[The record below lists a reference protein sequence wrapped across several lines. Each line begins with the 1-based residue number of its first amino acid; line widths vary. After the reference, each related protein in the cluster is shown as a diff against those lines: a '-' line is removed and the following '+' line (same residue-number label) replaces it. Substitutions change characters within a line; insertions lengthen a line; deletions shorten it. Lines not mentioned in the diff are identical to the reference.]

1 MDTRVEEAHVVAHN
15 GVGVERP
22 EGVERIGPCLQK
34 IGTKCVVA
42 GLRHLDLVAR
52 GIGYLEKMGRL
63 GRDLIVADM
72 VALQIDGV
80 VGYPKLDGQAGRV
93 GEEDAV
99 AVGHKS
105 RLAILIEPNALQEF
119 LGLLVLLLSR
129 SLSTLVLAGSE
140 REDGATKERNLI
152 SA

>member
-1 MDTRVEEAHVVAHN
+1 
-15 GVGVERP
+15 
-22 EGVERIGPCLQK
+22 
-34 IGTKCVVA
+34 
-42 GLRHLDLVAR
+42 
-52 GIGYLEKMGRL
+52 MGRL
-63 GRDLIVADM
+63 GRDLVVADM

-119 LGLLVLLLSR
+119 LGLLLSR
-129 SLSTLVLAGSE
+129 SLSALVLAGSE
-140 REDGATKERNLI
+140 REDGKQQKKET
-152 SA
+152 